1 VKSARVAVR
10 DLGGGTSCLVLG
22 DGLGSRLERF
32 FAIFGG
38 FLYSEG
44 VLFVEVCGGD
54 VSLYKLKLIVDFHDR
69 I

>member
-1 VKSARVAVR
+1 
-10 DLGGGTSCLVLG
+10 LVLG